1 MRDIFPLSVIISIL
15 ASASSSRASSIIQK
29 RWKYPLNIDWDPAV
43 PPEEGAP
50 LSFNALRDKS
60 YLPAEIGGIV
70 GAYVFVVASAL
81 LFVIVVGRRL
91 RRRLVEEA
99 VKPREVEMLA
109 PPLTGYTFYPSPVSP
124 GSGQTAGTK
133 NFSWPSPEKDQ
144 RNPYIFP
151 SSNVSPVSPGSAF
164 DAKTI
169 EMDRSHLQQG
179 LEDLY
184 AHVMAQEEAKA
195 SGVNIADLPA
205 PVPSV
210 SPQRGNGS
218 KKRLEKP
225 LPINLNAPEK
235 SHSRSSSFMSSIKSP
250 KRKGI
255 RGMKISS
262 PLATPMSSRFP
273 QQYASDEEPLSPRH
287 YHPQPPPP
295 VPGKDNVFPSQ
306 QQPYIG
312 HSRQASSIN
321 QQDPSPVSP
330 TRSIAEQMD
339 SLRVGPAPNNRSIA
353 TSRPPVLTIPT
364 APPVRAAAPPPLS
377 FKMPPA
383 NNSTATL
390 PQPQLQPNAS
400 AASSTR
406 QLPFRAFDPPPGLN
420 SPSFSVGTK
429 TTVLERTTPLSPGL
443 KTPWSAGAVPYTPY
457 QPFTPLMPVTPRLV
471 TREERKKMRREMP
484 KSPTMEMVRDEEDL
498 WDV

>member
-1 MRDIFPLSVIISIL
+1 M
-15 ASASSSRASSIIQK
+15 
-29 RWKYPLNIDWDPAV
+29 NIDWDPAP

-50 LSFNALRDKS
+50 FSFNALRDKS

-70 GAYVFVVASAL
+70 GAYVFVVAIAL
-81 LFVIVVGRRL
+81 LFVIFVGRRL
-91 RRRLVEEA
+91 RAALAAEA
-99 VKPREVEMLA
+99 AKPKEVEMLA
-109 PPLTGYTFYPSPVSP
+109 PPPTHYNNFYPSPVSP
-124 GSGQTAGTK
+124 TSGQSGTK
-133 NFSWPSPEKDQ
+133 NFSWPSPEKNDK
-144 RNPYIFP
+144 NPYIFP
-151 SSNVSPVSPGSAF
+151 SSNVSPVSAQGSQF

-169 EMDRSHLQQG
+169 EMDRNHLQQG

-184 AHVMAQEEAKA
+184 AHVMEQEEAKA
-195 SGVNIADLPA
+195 SGKNIADLPA
-205 PVPSV
+205 PVPAT

-218 KKRLEKP
+218 KKSLKKP
-225 LPINLNAPEK
+225 SPIDLKAPEK

-262 PLATPMSSRFP
+262 PLATPMSSKFP
-273 QQYASDEEPLSPRH
+273 AQYASDEEPLSPRH
-287 YHPQPPPP
+287 YHPPPAPPIPGQPQQYQAY
-295 VPGKDNVFPSQ
+295 PG
-306 QQPYIG
+306 QQPYMQ
-312 HSRQASSIN
+312 HSRNTSSIN
-321 QQDPSPVSP
+321 QPDPSPVSP

-339 SLRVGPAPNNRSIA
+339 SMSIYPPPNNRSIA
-353 TSRPPVLTIPT
+353 TSRVPNLQIPAAPTIRTP
-364 APPVRAAAPPPLS
+364 APPPLS
-377 FKMPPA
+377 FKMPQA
-383 NNSTATL
+383 NNSTNPL
-390 PQPQLQPNAS
+390 PNAS

-420 SPSFSVGTK
+420 SPSFSIGTK

-471 TREERKKMRREMP
+471 TREERKKMKREMP
-484 KSPTMEMVRDEEDL
+484 KSPTLEMVQDNEDM